1 MFWVDYMNKKQ
12 LTFKNGIVDGIPI
25 GLGYL
30 AVSFGFGIMAVNIG
44 LSILQA
50 LSISV
55 TNVTSAGQVAGL
67 TIISAG
73 GTLLEM
79 ALTQLIIN
87 LRYSLMGIS
96 LTQKLDGSFNT
107 FHRLITSFCITDEVF
122 AVASTK
128 GKKITPKY
136 MYGLI
141 LIPFIGWSIGTFLG
155 GAAGNILPQ
164 TVCNALGIAIYG
176 MFVAIIIPPACENR
190 GVLICVITAVALS
203 CIIYYVPVFHFIS
216 SGFSIIICA
225 VFASAL
231 CAYMRPVEEAE
242 DE

>member
-1 MFWVDYMNKKQ
+1 MKRKD
-12 LTFKNGIVDGIPI
+12 LTFKNGIIDGIPI

-30 AVSFGFGIMAVNIG
+30 SVSFGFGIMAFNIG

-79 ALTQLIIN
+79 ALTQLVIN
-87 LRYSLMGIS
+87 MRYALMGIS

-141 LIPFIGWSIGTFLG
+141 LIPFIGWSAGTFLG
-155 GAAGNILPQ
+155 AAAGNMLPALI
-164 TVCNALGIAIYG
+164 CNALGIAIYG
-176 MFVAIIIPPACENR
+176 MFIAIIIPPACENR
-190 GVLICVITAVALS
+190 AVLIAVVTAVALS
-203 CIIYYVPVFHFIS
+203 CIIYYVPFFNFIS

-225 VFASAL
+225 VIASAF
-231 CAYMRPVEEAE
+231 CAYLKPIEEAE

>member
-1 MFWVDYMNKKQ
+1 MDKKE
-12 LTFKNGIVDGIPI
+12 LTFRNGIIDGIPI

-30 AVSFGFGIMAVNIG
+30 SVSFGFGIMAVNIG
-44 LSILQA
+44 LTILQA

-107 FHRLITSFCITDEVF
+107 FHRLITSFCITDEIF

-128 GKKITPKY
+128 GKKITPRY

-141 LIPFIGWSIGTFLG
+141 LIPFIGWSAGTFLG
-155 GAAGNILPQ
+155 AAAGNILPAS
-164 TVCNALGIAIYG
+164 VCSALGIAIYG

-190 GVLICVITAVALS
+190 GVLISVILAVTLS
-203 CIIYYVPVFHFIS
+203 CIIYYTPVLNFIS

-225 VFASAL
+225 VLASAIS
-231 CAYMRPVEEAE
+231 AYLRPVEEAE

>member
-1 MFWVDYMNKKQ
+1 MKRKD
-12 LTFKNGIVDGIPI
+12 LTFKNGIIDGIPI

-30 AVSFGFGIMAVNIG
+30 SVSFGFGIMAFNIG

-87 LRYSLMGIS
+87 MRYALMGIS

-128 GKKITPKY
+128 GRKITPKY

-141 LIPFIGWSIGTFLG
+141 LIPFIGWSAGTFLG
-155 GAAGNILPQ
+155 AAAGNMLP
-164 TVCNALGIAIYG
+164 TLICNALGIAIYG
-176 MFVAIIIPPACENR
+176 MFIAIIVPPACENR
-190 GVLICVITAVALS
+190 AVLIAIVTAVALS
-203 CIIYYVPVFHFIS
+203 CIIYYVPLFNFIS

-225 VFASAL
+225 VLASAF
-231 CAYMRPVEEAE
+231 CAYLKPIEEAE